1 MPVYEIRILDVC
13 GDLVWGFQ
21 MFLAAVEI
29 GGGSGGGGARTKV
42 YMVPQFTSY
51 QKELLQ
57 LIQTSLFP
65 YPMSVGPCSWTPNIY
80 SEAPFWV
87 VLGSI
92 QLENY
97 YPVG

>member
-1 MPVYEIRILDVC
+1 
-13 GDLVWGFQ
+13 

-29 GGGSGGGGARTKV
+29 GGGSGGGARTKA
-42 YMVPQFTSY
+42 YMVPQFMSY
-51 QKELLQ
+51 QKELFQ
-57 LIQTSLFP
+57 LIQTLLFP
-65 YPMSVGPCSWTPNIY
+65 HPMSVGPCPPTLNIY
-80 SEAPFWV
+80 SEAPFWD